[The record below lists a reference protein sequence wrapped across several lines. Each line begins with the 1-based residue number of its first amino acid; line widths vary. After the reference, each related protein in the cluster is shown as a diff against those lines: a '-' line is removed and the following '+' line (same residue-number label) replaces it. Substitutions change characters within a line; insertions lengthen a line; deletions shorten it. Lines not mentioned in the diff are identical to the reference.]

1 MEQRYAD
8 LSDMLKCMKIDLINE
23 SDKLPH
29 AGLVIANLLIEYIGY
44 PAFQRAISVT
54 EPKYVSCIIQIN
66 TDEEKWVSDSPYI
79 HAFDGLDS
87 VHCQMEEKA
96 LSETMTRL
104 GYGRIFKDSVPLPN
118 GKALLRLD
126 YE

>member
-1 MEQRYAD
+1 M
-8 LSDMLKCMKIDLINE
+8 
-23 SDKLPH
+23 
-29 AGLVIANLLIEYIGY
+29 V
-44 PAFQRAISVT
+44 
-54 EPKYVSCIIQIN
+54 
-66 TDEEKWVSDSPYI
+66 VSDHNPWELIS
-79 HAFDGLDS
+79 LDDYEKHMSLES

-126 YE
+126 YGREEIADKRYW